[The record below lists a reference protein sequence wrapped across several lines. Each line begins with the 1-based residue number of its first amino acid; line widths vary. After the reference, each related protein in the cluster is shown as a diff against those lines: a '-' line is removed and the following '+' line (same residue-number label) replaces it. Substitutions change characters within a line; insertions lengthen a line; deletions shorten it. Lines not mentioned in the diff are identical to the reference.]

1 RKACTRAVVQRDKQ
15 QTTVDRNKMNAERDQ
30 NSMKTL
36 AIVPSIS
43 EAMLLAGLA
52 FRQATLPV
60 PAPSPNAGMEELTG
74 VVSDA
79 ICKGMHFCKAVTPF
93 GCTLECVQ
101 EGANWSWAL

>member
-1 RKACTRAVVQRDKQ
+1 
-15 QTTVDRNKMNAERDQ
+15 
-30 NSMKTL
+30 MKTL
-36 AIVPSIS
+36 TIVTSIS

-52 FRQATLPV
+52 FGQATLPV

-101 EGANWSWAL
+101 EGANWSWALRSRFWMGIRPNLPSLLAATPRSEDR